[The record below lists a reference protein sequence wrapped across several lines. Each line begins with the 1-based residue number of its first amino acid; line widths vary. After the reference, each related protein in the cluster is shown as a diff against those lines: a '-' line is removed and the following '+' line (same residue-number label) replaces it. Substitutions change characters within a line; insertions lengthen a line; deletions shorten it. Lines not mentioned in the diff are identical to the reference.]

1 MRPACRRKGMQPVG
15 ARRSAGQSS
24 GDGSR
29 GWRVRAARTESAR
42 VCSCICKDRA
52 EPACHISRTPAKAS
66 AAPSQ
71 ELIAGCRCC
80 CLAGCLAGA
89 RRGARCEINI
99 LQLGCCMRWGPFPVR
114 FARHACTIRGDAHF
128 AYDRGR
134 SSRANEAIGGA
145 AGAGATAQRR
155 FCTSPSTSAPRSLML
170 LVLCGRL
177 VRASMRCCCTC
188 PATHSECLSRPVWVS
203 PASRLTKRPRAMG
216 MSTKTAGRPAGSWP
230 RPKP

>member
-1 MRPACRRKGMQPVG
+1 VTIDCIISHQKIRDQSKYASGQNVSWSHPLDRRSACRRIGMQPVG

-71 ELIAGCRCC
+71 ELIAGCRC
-80 CLAGCLAGA
+80 LAGWLAGGA
-89 RRGARCEINI
+89 RRGAARGARSIFYSSLSAAACAGA
-99 LQLGCCMRWGPFPVR
+99 LSLSALRGMHAQLGATPTL
-114 FARHACTIRGDAHF
+114 HTIA
-128 AYDRGR
+128 
-134 SSRANEAIGGA
+134 GA
-145 AGAGATAQRR
+145 AHVQTKPLVEPPVPERP
-155 FCTSPSTSAPRSLML
+155 PSAAFAPALPLLPLSGCWCSAAAAVRS
-170 LVLCGRL
+170 

-188 PATHSECLSRPVWVS
+188 PATD
-203 PASRLTKRPRAMG
+203 
-216 MSTKTAGRPAGSWP
+216 
-230 RPKP
+230 